1 MSKDR
6 EFDKRKKFMMELLG
20 DPVYQPMRFREIAGL
35 LRLSKDEKKDLYRV
49 LDDLVAEG
57 KADLDSKGRYSK
69 VTGRKRGKEKQR
81 GKREER
87 DEKFSGKRS
96 GKYAEESSERR
107 TGKKDEKHSDKKYND
122 KQAGKYDHRKPDDRY
137 GRGKDKYN
145 EYPDSP
151 SVEGTFI
158 GHPKGFGFVE
168 IEGEDNDV
176 FIPEDCTGTAMHQD
190 KVRVIIT
197 KEPQEG
203 KRREGIVVKV
213 LERGMTQIVGTYEN
227 SRDFGFVVS
236 DNPKFSR
243 DVFIPRKDSQ
253 GIKDGDKVVVEIT
266 SYGSKNRNPE
276 GKIVENLGSCRAP
289 GTDILAIVKSF
300 GIPSEFPDK
309 VIRQADRVPDHV
321 LDADRDGRLD
331 LRHLQ
336 TVTIDGEDAKD
347 LDDAVTLTKENGIYH
362 LGVHIADVS
371 NYVQGGSA
379 LDREALRRGT
389 SVYLVD
395 RVIPMLP
402 RRLSNGICSLNQGE
416 DRLALS
422 CLMDIDAQGNV
433 ISHKIAETVICVD
446 RRMTYTAVKKILEGD
461 GDLRREYQ
469 DFVPLFHHMKELS
482 AILRKKRSN
491 RGSIDFDFPESKVF
505 LDEMGRP
512 VEIKAYEQN
521 VATKIIED
529 FMLLA
534 NETVAKEYCEREI
547 PFLYRTHENPDSDKM
562 EKVLTFIRNQDIP
575 VHKSHEEITP
585 LEVQEILN
593 EIEGEPTEPL
603 ISRLLLRSMK
613 QARYTTGCSGH
624 FGLAAKHYCHFTSPI
639 RRYPDL
645 QIHRIIKETIRG
657 RMNQE
662 KKMYYAQILG
672 DVADK
677 TSTLERRA
685 EEVERETVKLKKA
698 EYMETRLGQNYEGI
712 ISGVTGWGLYV
723 ELPNTV
729 EGLVHIS
736 TLMDDYYQ
744 FDEEAYCLVGEKTGH
759 TYRLG
764 QKVTV
769 KVSQVDLSTK
779 SIDFILKEENSC
791 FNKYMDWED

>member
-1 MSKDR
+1 MT
-6 EFDKRKKFMMELLG
+6 DKRFNRKKKIKALIN
-20 DPVYQPMRFREIAGL
+20 DPYYQPMKQREIGYLMQVAPED
-35 LRLSKDEKKDLYRV
+35 RDEFVEILNE
-49 LDDLVAEG
+49 LVEEG
-57 KADLDSKGRYSK
+57 SIEVS
-69 VTGRKRGKEKQR
+69 KRGK
-81 GKREER
+81 
-87 DEKFSGKRS
+87 
-96 GKYAEESSERR
+96 YM
-107 TGKKDEKHSDKKYND
+107 
-122 KQAGKYDHRKPDDRY
+122 P
-137 GRGKDKYN
+137 
-145 EYPDSP
+145 P
-151 SVEGTFI
+151 SVKTVKGTFSCTS
-158 GHPKGFGFVE
+158 KGFGFVTV
-168 IEGEDNDV
+168 EGEDDDYYIHEKNMNGA
-176 FIPEDCTGTAMHQD
+176 FHEDTVLMQVLDDHPTSGRR
-190 KVRVIIT
+190 K
-197 KEPQEG
+197 EG
-203 KRREGIVVKV
+203 KIIKI
-213 LERGMTQIVGTYEN
+213 LERGIKTVVGTLQKN
-227 SRDFGFVVS
+227 QNFGFVIPDNLRFDSDIFVS
-236 DNPKFSR
+236 K
-243 DVFIPRKDSQ
+243 SQ
-253 GIKDGDKVVVEIT
+253 CKNLTSGFKVMVEIT
-266 SYGSKNRNPE
+266 DYGDARRSPE
-276 GKIVENLGSCRAP
+276 GKIIEVLGHKDDPRV
-289 GTDILAIVKSF
+289 DILSIVKAY
-300 GIPSEFPDK
+300 GIPTQFEDDVKQQVDTIPSQIKASDYK
-309 VIRQADRVPDHV
+309 DRMDIRDWPM
-321 LDADRDGRLD
+321 
-331 LRHLQ
+331 
-336 TVTIDGEDAKD
+336 VTIDGEDAKD
-347 LDDAVTLTKENGIYH
+347 LDDAITLSRKGKNYL

-371 NYVQGGSA
+371 EYVTEYSP
-379 LDREALRRGT
+379 LDKEALKRGT

-402 RRLSNGICSLNQGE
+402 KRLSNGICSLNQGE

-461 GDLRREYQ
+461 ADLRREYQ
-469 DFVPLFHHMKELS
+469 DFVPLFHHMKDLS

-491 RGSIDFDFPESKVF
+491 RGSIDFDFPESKVY

-685 EEVERETVKLKKA
+685 EEVERETIKLKKA

-736 TLMDDYYQ
+736 TLMDDYYH
-744 FDEEAYCLVGEKTGH
+744 FDEETYCLVGEKTGH